1 MGLSRLSAVCRACTL
16 VDRCKNKRMEE
27 VGELPWPPLIATASQ
42 PLMDAVTIP
51 VMAEHD
57 YREIN
62 IGDGMEVA
70 IDMADIRKQLEERLY
85 LHVFDD
91 QFLGSAT

>member
-1 MGLSRLSAVCRACTL
+1 MGLSRLSAVCRACPL
-16 VDRCKNKRMEE
+16 LDRCKNKRMEE

-42 PLMDAVTIP
+42 PDAVTIP

-62 IGDGMEVA
+62 IGDGMEMA
-70 IDMADIRKQLEERLY
+70 IDMADIGKFLEDQLY
-85 LHVFDD
+85 QQVFCDR
-91 QFLGSAT
+91 FFRSAT